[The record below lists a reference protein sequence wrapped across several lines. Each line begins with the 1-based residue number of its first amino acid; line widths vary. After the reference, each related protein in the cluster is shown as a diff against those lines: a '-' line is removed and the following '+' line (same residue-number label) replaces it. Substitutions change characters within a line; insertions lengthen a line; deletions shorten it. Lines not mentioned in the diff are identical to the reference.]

1 MRDGYPTGLDR
12 VFELD
17 VTALVINLPPTI
29 RFDRGNDVAAVHMC
43 MNTHNGKGVNGT
55 STDAGFE

>member
-1 MRDGYPTGLDR
+1 

-43 MNTHNGKGVNGT
+43 INTHNGKGVNGT